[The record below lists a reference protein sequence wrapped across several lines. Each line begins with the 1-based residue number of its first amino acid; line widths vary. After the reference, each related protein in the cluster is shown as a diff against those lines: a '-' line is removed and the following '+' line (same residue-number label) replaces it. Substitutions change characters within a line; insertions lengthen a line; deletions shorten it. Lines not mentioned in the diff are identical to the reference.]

1 LAGGAA
7 VAKGVGWAGVFIYR
21 QRRTAEALDC
31 ALPKRRDTREV
42 GEIPAVVE
50 YHEIVSK
57 RRRGD
62 EAVRRRT
69 DGYAL
74 SPRQTIELSGL
85 FIEAELH
92 RVFHEPGRP
101 QNASNLAVRAFL
113 ADALQYLL
121 ADGQTEHPII
131 SIAHITQVGGVGA

>member
-1 LAGGAA
+1 MGRRGHP
-7 VAKGVGWAGVFIYR
+7 R
-21 QRRTAEALDC
+21 QRRAGEALHC
-31 ALPKRRDTREV
+31 AFLKRRDTREV
-42 GEIPAVVE
+42 GEIPVVVE
-50 YHEIVSK
+50 YDEIVSK

-62 EAVRRRT
+62 EAVCRRT
-69 DGYAL
+69 NGYAL
-74 SPRQTIELSGL
+74 APRQTIELRGL

-121 ADGQTEHPII
+121 VDGHTEHPII
-131 SIAHITQVGGVGA
+131 VIADITQVEGVGA